1 LGVLYFL
8 SFQVELNN
16 KLSEKD
22 LAANKMTNEINKG
35 KESGVDK
42 E

>member
-1 LGVLYFL
+1 MKNMLMKLN
-8 SFQVELNN
+8 ELNN

-22 LAANKMTNEINKG
+22 LAASKITNEINKG